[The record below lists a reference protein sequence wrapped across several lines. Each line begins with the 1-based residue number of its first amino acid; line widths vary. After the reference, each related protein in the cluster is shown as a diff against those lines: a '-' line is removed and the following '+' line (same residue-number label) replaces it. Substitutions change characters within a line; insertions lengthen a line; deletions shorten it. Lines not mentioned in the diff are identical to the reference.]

1 MGSKQHRSVFKS
13 PIGFIRITAEDEVIS
28 ELIFI
33 DHEEPL
39 IKMESQVINECIF
52 QLEEY
57 FSGKRKTF
65 SLPLNPKGTE
75 FQKHIWSL
83 LQEIPYGKTISY
95 SKLALKAG
103 DINLTR
109 AVGPANGANKIAI
122 VIPCHRVIGSNG
134 KLTGYAGGLWRK
146 EWLLNLE
153 RRDLQPE
160 LFEEQFAE
168 KHE

>member
-1 MGSKQHRSVFKS
+1 MASKLHHSIFKS
-13 PIGFIRITAEDEVIS
+13 PIGFIRISAEDEFIS
-28 ELIFI
+28 ELMFI
-33 DHEEPL
+33 EHDQPL
-39 IKMESQVINECIF
+39 VKSESQVIKDCIA

-57 FSGKRKTF
+57 FSGKRKIF

-75 FQKHIWSL
+75 FQKHIWTL

-95 SKLALKAG
+95 SDLAIKAG

-122 VIPCHRVIGSNG
+122 IIPCHRVIGSNG

-153 RRDLQPE
+153 RRELQPE
-160 LFEEQFAE
+160 LFNELFAE